1 MTTFIIGFT
10 IWLGLASVALVFNY
24 AIHGA
29 TPDDD
34 DNAMYPPENYDD

>member
-24 AIHGA
+24 AFNA
-29 TPDDD
+29 VNPRDD
-34 DNAMYPPENYDD
+34 DNDTYPPENYDD